1 MFQNYWRHL
10 YVRQLVARPIE
21 NFVTNQ
27 QLFIPPTLKI
37 MNPKCLD
44 LSNERFC
51 LQQFEGEAIAITG
64 IVRDHKAT
72 NLGYSNVL
80 LINVSIS
87 ELSTTTKMEDRQRYF
102 YHHLWIKLPDNV
114 EEHTKSAM
122 TITTHVGGIVICN
135 RYSRQD
141 GTFAYGLKY
150 QEDVANGL
158 CEQSFLESLNLN
170 LNKIRFSD
178 IPYPQKLQHLMALSK
193 TAQDLL
199 NSDGVYTF
207 EYSKDELIEMSSVST
222 LRRKI
227 GMYMPANRAGRR
239 AQKRLRKR
247 FPTLQFA

>member
-1 MFQNYWRHL
+1 
-10 YVRQLVARPIE
+10 
-21 NFVTNQ
+21 
-27 QLFIPPTLKI
+27 
-37 MNPKCLD
+37 MNPRCLD

-51 LQQFEGEAIAITG
+51 LQQFEGQAIAITG
-64 IVRDHKAT
+64 VVRDHKAT
-72 NLGYSNVL
+72 PNGYSNVL

-87 ELSTTTKMEDRQRYF
+87 ELSTTTKIEDRKRFF

-122 TITTHVGGIVICN
+122 SIATHIGGIVICN

-150 QEDVANGL
+150 QEDITDSL
-158 CEQSFLESLNLN
+158 SEPSFLESLHTN

-178 IPYPQKLQHLMALSK
+178 IPYPQKLQHLIALSK
-193 TAQDLL
+193 TAQNLL

-207 EYSKDELIEMSSVST
+207 EYSKDELIEMSSVNT

-227 GMYMPANRAGRR
+227 GMVMPANRAGRR
-239 AQKRLRKR
+239 AQNRLRKR
-247 FPTLQFA
+247 FPTLQLA